1 MKKEAGT
8 LTVHIVTEPGYGQ
21 SIWCDKICA
30 GLVGYAKQRRIKT
43 EIADGDFV
51 SEKSDAI
58 AIIGST
64 PEWIKATVAHV
75 SETQEAPAVLISTRP
90 YRLAVT
96 NICTDLYSATE
107 DVLSYLSMCGKT
119 RTALF
124 GVNPS
129 SISDEIKSEAFGSR
143 GGCDADI
150 YRNLG
155 DLKACSAYFV
165 ERSDKYD
172 SVICT
177 NDFAAVS
184 LLDLLRE
191 THPEKARG
199 LFIVSF
205 GFANSGIAEHYSVP
219 ITSVEQNYEEYG
231 RVMIDLLPL
240 LTKNKSISYITVNVR
255 SRIVVRETTQGIPFG
270 HAPADGVRLLTP
282 EKVDF
287 YSDSEVK
294 PFMAAEKL
302 LGGSDDTDISI
313 IKSLLAGNSYEKTA
327 EKNFLT
333 VNGVKYRL
341 KRMCA
346 LCEAPDVKTLLG
358 LLRKAHIF

>member
-1 MKKEAGT
+1 M
-8 LTVHIVTEPGYGQ
+8 TVYIVTEPGYGQ

-43 EIADGDFV
+43 EASDTDFV
-51 SEKSDAI
+51 SAEGDAI

-64 PEWIKATVAHV
+64 PEWIKATVSRI
-75 SETQEAPAVLISTRP
+75 SETQKAPAILISTRP

-107 DVLSYLSMCGKT
+107 DVLSYLSQCGKT

-129 SISDEIKSEAFGSR
+129 SISDEIKSEAFG
-143 GGCDADI
+143 GKDADI

-155 DLKACSAYFV
+155 DLRACSAYFA

-191 THPEKARG
+191 TRPEKVRE

-205 GFANSGIAEHYSVP
+205 GFANSGIAEHYCVP
-219 ITSVEQNYEEYG
+219 ITSVEQNYGEYG
-231 RVMIDLLPL
+231 KIMIDMLPL
-240 LTKNKSISYITVNVR
+240 LTKNNNISYITVNVR
-255 SRIVVRETTQGIPFG
+255 SRIAVRETTHNIPFWRTQN
-270 HAPADGVRLLTP
+270 DGARYSSQ

-302 LGGSDDTDISI
+302 LVVSDNTDISI

-341 KRMCA
+341 KRLCS
-346 LCEAPDVKTLLG
+346 LCETPDVKTLLA
-358 LLRKAHIF
+358 LLRKAHFI